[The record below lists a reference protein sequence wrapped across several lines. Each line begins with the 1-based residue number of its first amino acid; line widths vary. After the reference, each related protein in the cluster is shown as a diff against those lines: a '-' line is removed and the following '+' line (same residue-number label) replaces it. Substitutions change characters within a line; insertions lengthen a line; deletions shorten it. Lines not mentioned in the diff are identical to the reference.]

1 VNVTAAQTREPFDV
15 VDSIE
20 IDYLAALRPG
30 TGRGQDP

>member
-20 IDYLAALRPG
+20 IDLAALPPG
-30 TGRGQDP
+30 TGRRQVP